1 MCYVIRELQCSE
13 VQHFDHLYLVKEIYF
28 DKKYRRKD
36 VPNDVVN
43 NQQYSTLKIS
53 LNSPD
58 KLIRGWL
65 LKSFL
70 GYLKN
75 DNKLML
81 NKMCVVLVTFHLIP
95 RKRDW
100 PPTIR
105 DQKGSK
111 VSYLQLNIEGCF
123 VIGYRSRNV
132 YLTVMYPNN
141 IVTFS
146 CVM

>member
-1 MCYVIRELQCSE
+1 MQN
-13 VQHFDHLYLVKEIYF
+13 FDHLYLVKEIYF

-58 KLIRGWL
+58 KLMRGWL

-75 DNKLML
+75 DNKLV
-81 NKMCVVLVTFHLIP
+81 N
-95 RKRDW
+95 
-100 PPTIR
+100 
-105 DQKGSK
+105 
-111 VSYLQLNIEGCF
+111 
-123 VIGYRSRNV
+123 
-132 YLTVMYPNN
+132 
-141 IVTFS
+141 
-146 CVM
+146 